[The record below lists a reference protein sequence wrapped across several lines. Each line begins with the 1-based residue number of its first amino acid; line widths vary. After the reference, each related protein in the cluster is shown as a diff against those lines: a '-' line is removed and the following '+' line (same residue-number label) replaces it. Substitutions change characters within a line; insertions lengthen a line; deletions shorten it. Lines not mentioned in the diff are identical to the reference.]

1 MWELVIAVLLLL
13 ISSAICSGTEAAI
26 FSLPITKARQLAE
39 RSRNGKIVHAIRDNP
54 ARPISTLV
62 IFNNLANIVGTYF
75 VAYLATDA
83 LTGSVQA
90 WFPFLLT
97 AMVIIFSEIIPKT
110 VGERLS
116 ITVFSFMAR
125 PLMVATWLLTPV
137 VWSIE
142 KFTGLF
148 VSRKILPI
156 TSENEIKAL
165 ARIGHQEGII
175 DADESRM
182 IGKIFELDDR
192 TAEDI
197 MTPRT
202 AITWIR
208 SFEPIGMA
216 AEKVGKSQHSRLLVV
231 GETIDDI
238 KGVFLKSTML
248 NLLVTGCD
256 KNAVI
261 ENYMELVQAFRE
273 ETPADELLEYFKR
286 SRIHLAVVVDEYG
299 GVSGVVTLE
308 DVLEVLTGEIVDE
321 TDTDI
326 DMREYA
332 RKNGVKRIEQIS
344 RSASSIPCNIPNH
357 HQEQ

>member
-1 MWELVIAVLLLL
+1 MWELVVAVLLLL
-13 ISSAICSGTEAAI
+13 IASAICSGTEAAI
-26 FSLPITKARQLAE
+26 FSLPIAKARQLAE
-39 RSRNGKIVHAIRDNP
+39 KGRNGQIVHNIRDNP
-54 ARPISTLV
+54 ARPISTIV

-83 LTGSVQA
+83 LSGNMQA

-110 VGERLS
+110 IGERLCVA
-116 ITVFSFMAR
+116 ITSFMAR

-137 VWSIE
+137 VWAIE
-142 KFTGLF
+142 ILTGLF
-148 VSRKILPI
+148 VGRKPRQV
-156 TSENEIKAL
+156 TSEHEIKAL
-165 ARIGHQEGII
+165 ARIGHQEGVI

-208 SFEPIGMA
+208 SFEPVSTA
-216 AEKVGKSQHSRLLVV
+216 AEKIADSQHSRILVV

-238 KGVFLKSTML
+238 KGVFLKSKML
-248 NLLVTGCD
+248 QLLLNGHEKD
-256 KNAVI
+256 AVI
-261 ENYMELVQAFRE
+261 EDHMEQVQAFSE
-273 ETPADELLEYFKR
+273 NTPADELLEYFKR

-321 TDTDI
+321 TDTDV

-332 RKNGVKRIEQIS
+332 RKNGVIRIEQIS
-344 RSASSIPCNIPNH
+344 RSASSTPGNTPNS
-357 HQEQ
+357 HQGQ